1 MITLE
6 SKTIFITGAAS
17 GIGAATARQCKSLGA
32 KLIATDIAETSMIK
46 DAINASPHDVIEM
59 LDVADTAAIDTCVA
73 KALDQFGQIDGL
85 VNSAGI
91 TGIGPAHQTS
101 DEHWQRVMDI
111 QLKGS
116 FATARAV
123 APGMIERQSG
133 AMVNI
138 SSIYGMSGGQGG
150 VAYNTAKGGILQLTR
165 SMAADFGMFGI
176 RVNAVSP
183 GYIETPM
190 TTILEDHSPLRDR
203 FISMHPL
210 KRPGK
215 PEEVAS
221 AIAFLLSDAASFIT
235 GANLPVDG
243 GFASTHMLF

>member
-1 MITLE
+1 MITLQD
-6 SKTIFITGAAS
+6 KTIFITGAAS
-17 GIGAATARQCKSLGA
+17 GIGAATARQCKTLGA
-32 KLIATDIAETSMIK
+32 KLVATDLVDGQDIRS
-46 DAINASPHDVIEM
+46 AIGASADDLVSS
-59 LDVADTAAIDTCVA
+59 LDVSDTAAIDACVA
-73 KALDQFGQIDGL
+73 EAISRFGKIDGL

-101 DEHWQRVMDI
+101 DEHWQQVMDV
-111 QLKGS
+111 QLRGS
-116 FATARAV
+116 FAAARAV
-123 APGMIERQSG
+123 APHMIERQSG

-165 SMAADFGMFGI
+165 SMAADYGMFGI
-176 RVNAVSP
+176 RVNSVSP

-190 TTILEDHSPLRDR
+190 TTLLEDHAPLRER
-203 FISMHPL
+203 FVSMHPL
-210 KRPGK
+210 KRAGQ
-215 PEEVAS
+215 PEEVAH